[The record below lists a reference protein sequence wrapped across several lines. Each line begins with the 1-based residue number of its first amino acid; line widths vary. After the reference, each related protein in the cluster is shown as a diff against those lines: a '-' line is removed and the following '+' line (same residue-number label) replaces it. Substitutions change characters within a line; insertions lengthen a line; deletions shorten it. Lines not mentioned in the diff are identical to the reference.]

1 MSANGLDTFDRTV
14 HETNQWL
21 RIVMAE
27 LKTSSR
33 HQAYSALRASL
44 HALRD
49 RIGPENSV
57 QFAAQLPILL
67 RGVFYEGWH
76 PCETPTRERRLDD
89 FLAYVESILGSKSG
103 LDPCEAVRA
112 GFAAIAWCVSFT
124 EVLKLMS
131 VLPHD
136 LRVLWPD
143 YLFARLGELRLRC
156 AQHDGLLI
164 CVNRD
169 FAQS

>member
-33 HQAYSALRASL
+33 HQAYIALRASL

-49 RIGPENSV
+49 RIGPDNAV
-57 QFAAQLPILL
+57 HFAAQLPILL
-67 RGVFYEGWH
+67 RGIFYEGWR
-76 PCETPTRERRLDD
+76 PSETPTRERRLDD
-89 FLAYVESILGSKSG
+89 FLAYVESILGTKSG
-103 LDPCEAVRA
+103 LDPAEAVQA
-112 GFAAIAWCVSFT
+112 GFAAIAWSVSST
-124 EVLKLMS
+124 EVLKLINI
-131 VLPHD
+131 LPRD

-143 YLFARLGELRLRC
+143 YMFVRL
-156 AQHDGLLI
+156 A
-164 CVNRD
+164 
-169 FAQS
+169 S